1 MTTIRSFTSLG
12 ICAAVLVGGA
22 VFVRSVPAAPARAVA
37 KASVATGKSSYGQ
50 ILFDGRG
57 FALYAFTH
65 DTRNK
70 ATSYGECAKKWPPI
84 VVSSRPAAG
93 QGTARKRCC
102 SARRAAPPESSRRP
116 TEVDL
121 STTTTATRRLAS
133 SSARTSRSSVAPG
146 SCSAAAEGSSPSPRR
161 VPERSRESRSRG
173 RCASRRTHTA
183 RSCVASRR
191 GRHSGPR
198 RPCRRRTP

>member
-1 MTTIRSFTSLG
+1 MTTIRCFTSLG
-12 ICAAVLVGGA
+12 ICAAVLVGGT

-70 ATSYGECAKKWPPI
+70 ATCYGECATKWPPF

-93 QGTARKRCC
+93 RGAKASLLGT
-102 SARRAAPPESSRRP
+102 
-116 TEVDL
+116 
-121 STTTTATRRLAS
+121 TRRSDGKLQATYGG
-133 SSARTSRSSVAPG
+133 RPLYYYDGDKAPG
-146 SCSAAAEGSSPSPRR
+146 IVLCQN
-161 VPERSRESRSRG
+161 VPEFGGTWLVLRG
-173 RCASRRTHTA
+173 S
-183 RSCVASRR
+183 
-191 GRHSGPR
+191 GRLVP
-198 RPCRRRTP
+198 